1 MSEVISETGLA
12 VPLGGIPDVAAIA
25 KVKDFAETNKG
36 LIVSDEASYAGALQ
50 ALQEVRTLQ
59 KELEA
64 KRKELTQP
72 LDARKREIMAMYK
85 PADDACAAADFA
97 LVSATSKWSREQEA
111 ARRKVEQEAA
121 ARAER
126 ERQRAEAKAEEY
138 REKGRE
144 DKADEWE
151 TKARFT
157 PAPVVAS
164 NVPKV
169 AGVSMRDEWKF
180 EVTDKAKLPLNYL
193 TPNEVAIGKV
203 VAALKEEHGIPG
215 IRVWKEQV
223 PVTRRVS

>member
-1 MSEVISETGLA
+1 MNV
-12 VPLGGIPDVAAIA
+12 VPWVGDEPDFDAIA
-25 KVKDFAETNKG
+25 RVKDFADANKG
-36 LIVSDEASYAGALQ
+36 LVVSDEASYAGALQ

-59 KELEA
+59 KELDA
-64 KRKELTQP
+64 NRKERTQP
-72 LDARKREIMAMYK
+72 LDARKREIMAAYK
-85 PADDACAAADFA
+85 PAEEACQAADYA
-97 LVSATSKWSREQEA
+97 LVTATSKWAREQEA
-111 ARRKVEQEAA
+111 ARRKAEQEAA
-121 ARAER
+121 AKAER
-126 ERQRAEAKAEEY
+126 ERARAEAKAEEY

-164 NVPKV
+164 TVPKV

-180 EVTDKAKLPLNYL
+180 EVVDKAKLPLNYL
-193 TPNEVAIGKV
+193 TANEVAIGKV

-223 PVTRRVS
+223 PVTRRAS